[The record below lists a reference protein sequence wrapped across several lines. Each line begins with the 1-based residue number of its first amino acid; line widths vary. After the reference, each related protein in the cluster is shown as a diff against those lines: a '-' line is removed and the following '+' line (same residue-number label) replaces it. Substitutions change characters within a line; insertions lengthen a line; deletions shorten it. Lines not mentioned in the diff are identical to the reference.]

1 MATLYEL
8 TDEVLQLY
16 DMMEDPEMDEDAI
29 LDTLEGVLGEF
40 DQKADNYAKLIR
52 NMEADVGMF
61 KNEIDKL
68 TTRKRITENNL
79 KRVKTRLLECMQIAK
94 YNELKGEVFHI
105 KIRKN
110 AKQLP
115 EDIDTNEEI
124 IKLIPEEF
132 YIPQDPKLDKRALLK
147 AVKEEKVKGI
157 ELRESQS
164 LMIK

>member
-68 TTRKRITENNL
+68 TTRRGSL
-79 KRVKTRLLECMQIAK
+79 KTI
-94 YNELKGEVFHI
+94 
-105 KIRKN
+105 
-110 AKQLP
+110 
-115 EDIDTNEEI
+115 
-124 IKLIPEEF
+124 
-132 YIPQDPKLDKRALLK
+132 
-147 AVKEEKVKGI
+147 
-157 ELRESQS
+157 
-164 LMIK
+164 